1 MSSDYIPDRG
11 DIVWLDFNPR
21 AGHEQAGQRPAFVI
35 SPKSYNAKVGLA
47 LFLPITS
54 KEKGYPFEVKLPD
67 DLPISGVIL
76 SDQIKSLDWHT
87 RKAEYICQISKEILS
102 ELIGKIRTLID
113 FD

>member
-87 RKAEYICQISKEILS
+87 RKAEYICTVS
-102 ELIGKIRTLID
+102 ENCYLDAIRKFSVLIK
-113 FD
+113 